1 MIIAITGTPGTG
13 KTAVAELLARKTGW
27 KLVKLNELAKEK
39 DFYSGYDPVRHVPII
54 DVKKLKVEVRKMKGN
69 LILEA
74 HYSHEFPSD
83 LVIVLRAN
91 PGVLRERM
99 EKKGWRAEKV
109 EENVQAEIMEECK
122 TEALELGRK
131 VREID
136 TTRTGPEKVV
146 EEILK
151 ILRQ

>member
-1 MIIAITGTPGTG
+1 MIVAISGTPGTG
-13 KTAVAELLARKTGW
+13 KTEVAELLARKTGW

-39 DFYSGYDPVRHVPII
+39 NLYSGYDPVRHVPII
-54 DVKKLKVEVRKMKGN
+54 DVKRLKEDVGKMKGN

-74 HYSHEFPSD
+74 HYSHELSSD
-83 LVIVLRAN
+83 LVIILRAN
-91 PGVLRERM
+91 PRVLRERM
-99 EKKGWRAEKV
+99 RKKGWRTEKI

-131 VREID
+131 IREID
-136 TTRTGPEKVV
+136 TTKTEPKEVV

-151 ILRQ
+151 ILR